1 MKHLVRL
8 AVSAPVAGMAVT
20 SCGRALP
27 LKVIVSLILSAVL
40 TSCTTAPHKSPPLE
54 AVAID
59 AEAARLMKSENVQ
72 GMALAVIEDGKIV
85 HVAAY
90 GHRNVARGLPL
101 TTDTV
106 MYGAS
111 LTKTAFTYM
120 LLQLVD
126 EGRLALDA
134 SVGDLLPRPL
144 PGYDSEDNNYTD
156 LAGDERW
163 RLLTPRILLTH
174 TSGFANF
181 RWLEP
186 DRRLRFHSQP
196 GTRYGYS
203 GEGFYILQLI
213 LEEGLGLDVGKE
225 MQTRVFDRFGMNNTS
240 MTWRPDFAANL
251 ADGYGHDGSMEP
263 HDDRSSVSA
272 AGSMD
277 TSIADQ
283 ARLWAGI
290 VRGDGLSA
298 ASRAELVKP
307 QVQISSA
314 HQFPSLAPEI
324 EPKNKEIDLAAGLG
338 LVTFQDTSGPAW
350 FKGGHNDWTGNMV
363 ICLESGKR
371 CLVMLAN
378 DVRAERIYPELSRF
392 VLGDT
397 RMPWAWEYDWLAS
410 PRKGQP

>member
-1 MKHLVRL
+1 MKMIVALL
-8 AVSAPVAGMAVT
+8 VSA
-20 SCGRALP
+20 L
-27 LKVIVSLILSAVL
+27 L
-40 TSCTTAPHKSPPLE
+40 TGCTTSPQKSLRP
-54 AVAID
+54 AVNSID
-59 AEAARLMKSENVQ
+59 AEATRLMKSENVK
-72 GMALAVIEDGKIV
+72 GMALAVIEDGNIV
-85 HVAAY
+85 HVSAY

-111 LTKTAFTYM
+111 LTKTAFAYM

-126 EGRLALDA
+126 EGQLDLDA
-134 SVGDLLPRPL
+134 SEADLLPRPL
-144 PGYDSEDNNYTD
+144 PEYDSDDNNYTD
-156 LAGDERW
+156 LAEDDRW
-163 RLLTPRILLTH
+163 RALTPRILLTH

-186 DRRLRFHSQP
+186 DRRLRFHFQP

-213 LEEGLGLDVGKE
+213 LEDGLGLDVGKE
-225 MQTRVFDRFGMNNTS
+225 MQTRVFDRFGMSNTS
-240 MTWRPDFAANL
+240 MIWRPDFAENL
-251 ADGYGHDGSMEP
+251 ADGYGHDGSAEP
-263 HDDRSSVSA
+263 HDSRSSVSA

-290 VRGDGLSA
+290 VRGEGLSA

-307 QVQISSA
+307 QAQITSA
-314 HQFPSLAPEI
+314 HQFPTLAPEI
-324 EPKNKEIDLAAGLG
+324 ESKNKEINLAAGLG

-378 DVRAERIYPELSRF
+378 DVRAERIYPAMSRF

-397 RMPWAWEYDWLAS
+397 KMPWAWEYDWLDS
-410 PRKGQP
+410 PREGQP

>member
-1 MKHLVRL
+1 MIVALT
-8 AVSAPVAGMAVT
+8 VSALLIGCISSPQKAP
-20 SCGRALP
+20 LP
-27 LKVIVSLILSAVL
+27 
-40 TSCTTAPHKSPPLE
+40 E
-54 AVAID
+54 ATAID
-59 AEAARLMKSENVQ
+59 TEAARLMKSENVQ
-72 GMALAVIEDGKIV
+72 GMALAVIQDGKIV

-90 GHRNVARGLPL
+90 GDRNVARRLPL

-126 EGRLALDA
+126 EGRLDLDA
-134 SVGDLLPRPL
+134 SVAELLPRPL
-144 PGYDSEDNNYTD
+144 PEYDSEDNDYTD
-156 LAGDERW
+156 LAGDDRW
-163 RLLTPRILLTH
+163 RALTPRILLTH

-196 GTRYGYS
+196 GARYGYS

-225 MQTRVFDRFGMNNTS
+225 MQRRVFDRFGMASSS
-240 MTWRPDFAANL
+240 MTWRPDFASNL
-251 ADGYGHDGSMEP
+251 ADGYGLDGTMELHDE
-263 HDDRSSVSA
+263 RSSVSA

-307 QVQISSA
+307 QVQITSA
-314 HQFPSLAPEI
+314 HQFPSLAATF
-324 EPKNKEIDLAAGLG
+324 EPNNKEINLAGGLG

-378 DVRAERIYPELSRF
+378 DVRAERIYPAISRF

-397 RMPWAWEYDWLAS
+397 RMPWTWEYDWLDS
-410 PRKGQP
+410 PREGQP